1 MLETQAVAL
10 PIAIGEAIIM
20 QIKVMPDYDCAPL
33 WWDGGERVGNI
44 NPQDLP
50 LSEGLVEAL
59 WAWAGEY
66 DATLNTDD
74 PVRSGFDDD
83 AAARDFNDR
92 GRSLSDRLAGEL
104 EGATVRFWEP
114 S

>member
-1 MLETQAVAL
+1 MFEMQAVAL
-10 PIAIGEAIIM
+10 LIAISEAVIM
-20 QIKVMPDYDCAPL
+20 QIKVMPDYGCAPL

-44 NPQDLP
+44 NPQNLP
-50 LSEGLVEAL
+50 LSEGLVDAL

-74 PVRSGFDDD
+74 PLRSGFDDD
-83 AAARDFNDR
+83 ADARDFNDR
-92 GRSLSDRLAGEL
+92 GRSLSDRVAGEL